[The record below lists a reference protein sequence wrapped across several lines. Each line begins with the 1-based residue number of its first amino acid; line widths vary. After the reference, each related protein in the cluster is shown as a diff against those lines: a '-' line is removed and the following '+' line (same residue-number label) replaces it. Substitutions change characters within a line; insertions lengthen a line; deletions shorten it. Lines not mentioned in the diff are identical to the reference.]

1 MKPDTIHALDRLFG
15 PPLSLLLTGYRCIAD
30 LFAARDANR
39 EPEPP
44 KKILF
49 LKMVEQG
56 ATVLAEPA
64 IREAVRRVGREN
76 VYFWVFKENRPILDI
91 LDLLP
96 PENIITVDAGSLRTF
111 VPSVL
116 ANLRR
121 IHDLRIDTV
130 IDMEFF
136 SRASAIL
143 AALSGARI
151 RVGLHRYT
159 MEAPYRGN
167 LFTHRMQYNPHLH
180 IAPYYL
186 LLIQAAFTPPPHDE
200 PLLKELPLPSAL
212 AMPVFTP
219 AADETAR
226 VRALIEKELGAP
238 LGKPFVLLNPNAS
251 DIVPLRKWPVENFE
265 LLTRSIL
272 KRWPDA
278 VIGLTG
284 GRAESAK
291 AEEMAARL
299 GSTRIVSLA
308 GKTTLRELLA
318 AYALADLLV
327 TNDSGPGHFSSMVPS
342 MDSLVLFGPET
353 PALWGPL
360 GPASHTLAS
369 GLACSPCVNPFNHR
383 FSACRNPR
391 CMQTLTADRVWQEVE
406 AILQHRQ
413 G

>member
-1 MKPDTIHALDRLFG
+1 MTR
-15 PPLSLLLTGYRCIAD
+15 PP
-30 LFAARDANR
+30 
-39 EPEPP
+39 
-44 KKILF
+44 
-49 LKMVEQG
+49 
-56 ATVLAEPA
+56 
-64 IREAVRRVGREN
+64 
-76 VYFWVFKENRPILDI
+76 W
-91 LDLLP
+91 
-96 PENIITVDAGSLRTF
+96 
-111 VPSVL
+111 
-116 ANLRR
+116 
-121 IHDLRIDTV
+121 
-130 IDMEFF
+130 
-136 SRASAIL
+136 
-143 AALSGARI
+143 
-151 RVGLHRYT
+151 
-159 MEAPYRGN
+159 
-167 LFTHRMQYNPHLH
+167 
-180 IAPYYL
+180 
-186 LLIQAAFTPPPHDE
+186 
-200 PLLKELPLPSAL
+200 
-212 AMPVFTP
+212 PVFTP